1 SADLSKLDADD
12 DNVYFS
18 TPVGFMNY
26 PFGWNMP
33 LLTISGVLFA
43 FLVFIGLGKRTLIPS
58 EIAKGFLNLFGAL
71 AAVGILGFFG
81 WKILLSAYPQYNDI
95 LQGFTYN
102 GHSYILAFVFL
113 ALAVSFLFNFR
124 RQVESLVI
132 SHWIAPLCVWLI

>member
-1 SADLSKLDADD
+1 GFSKASPRFPVANSLMYSIYKMLPNDTDLTVFREQGKIQGFNFAFIDSHYNYHTQQDDADHLDLSSLEHQGSYLVPLLKYFGSADLGKLDADD

-58 EIAKGFLNLFGAL
+58 
-71 AAVGILGFFG
+71 
-81 WKILLSAYPQYNDI
+81 
-95 LQGFTYN
+95 
-102 GHSYILAFVFL
+102 
-113 ALAVSFLFNFR
+113 
-124 RQVESLVI
+124 
-132 SHWIAPLCVWLI
+132 